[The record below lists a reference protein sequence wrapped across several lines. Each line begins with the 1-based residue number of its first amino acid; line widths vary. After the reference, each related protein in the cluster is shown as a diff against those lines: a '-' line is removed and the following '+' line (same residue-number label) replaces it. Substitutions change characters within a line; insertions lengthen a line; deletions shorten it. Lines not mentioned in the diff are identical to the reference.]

1 MTRSKIF
8 FYFCLCFIFG
18 IFISSVI
25 GIPRLL
31 MSGLVVLALILSL
44 NRKVMI
50 GFCLIFLVL
59 GIWRYQISE
68 LEIKNNELRMFND
81 SGEVIVF
88 TGIIAREPDVRI
100 NSQKLTVQTEKGK
113 VLVTASKY
121 PEYKYGDKL
130 MVEGKMETPGVFE
143 DFNYKDYLAKSKIY
157 SVIYWSEIKLLD
169 RGNYNLIYAKI
180 LGFKDKMRKVIYQ
193 NLSPPQS
200 SILGAM
206 ILGDKS
212 RMSNELKEKLSIAG
226 VRHVTA
232 ISGMHVVIL
241 TGILMSLLLGL
252 GFWRNQAFYFSIILI
267 SFFIIMSGLQ
277 PSSVRAGIMGG
288 ILLLSQKIGRRSVSS
303 RIIVL
308 AGALM
313 LAVNPL
319 LLTSDVGFQ
328 LSFLAAMGI
337 IYLSK
342 TLERWLKFIPEF
354 LNWRSILV
362 MTFSAYIFTLPILI
376 YNFGRIS
383 LIGPIVNILILPA
396 VPLIMIS
403 GFIFTLL
410 GMAWSSLAWILSW
423 PVWFLLTYL
432 FKVVDF
438 FSQEWMALNIEETP
452 AFWLIYLILGYWV
465 WYLNKKERFRLG

>member
-1 MTRSKIF
+1 M
-8 FYFCLCFIFG
+8 L
-18 IFISSVI
+18 
-25 GIPRLL
+25 
-31 MSGLVVLALILSL
+31 GLVVLALILSL

-50 GFCLIFLVL
+50 GFCLILLVL
-59 GIWRYQISE
+59 GIWRYQVSE
-68 LEIKNNELRMFND
+68 LGIKNNELRIFND
-81 SGEVIVF
+81 SEEEITLEGIVVK
-88 TGIIAREPDVRI
+88 EPDVRI
-100 NSQKLTVQTEKGK
+100 NSQKLTIKPIEISGQKGKWGK

-121 PEYKYGDKL
+121 PKYKYGDKL
-130 MVEGKMETPGVFE
+130 MVKGKMETPGVFE
-143 DFNYKDYLAKSKIY
+143 DFNYKDYLAKSGIY

-169 RGNYNLIYAKI
+169 RGNYNMVYAMI
-180 LGFKDKMRKVIYQ
+180 LGFKDKMRKVIEQ

-212 RMSNELKEKLSIAG
+212 RMSDELKEKLSIAG

-241 TGILMSLLLGL
+241 TSILMSLLLGL
-252 GFWRNQAFYFSIILI
+252 GFWRNQAFYFSIIII
-267 SFFIIMSGLQ
+267 SSFIIMSGLQ
-277 PSSVRAGIMGG
+277 PSSIRAGIMGG
-288 ILLLSQKIGRRSVSS
+288 ILLLSQKIGRKSVSS
-303 RIIVL
+303 RTIVL

-319 LLTSDVGFQ
+319 LLFSDVGFQ

-383 LIGPIVNILILPA
+383 LIGPIVNILVLPV

-403 GFIFTLL
+403 GFIFVLL
-410 GMAWSSLAWILSW
+410 GMAWSFLAWILSW
-423 PVWFLLTYL
+423 PIWFLLTYL

-438 FSQEWMALNIEETP
+438 FSQEWMALNIQETP

-465 WYLNKKERFRLG
+465 WHLNKQERLKFLG